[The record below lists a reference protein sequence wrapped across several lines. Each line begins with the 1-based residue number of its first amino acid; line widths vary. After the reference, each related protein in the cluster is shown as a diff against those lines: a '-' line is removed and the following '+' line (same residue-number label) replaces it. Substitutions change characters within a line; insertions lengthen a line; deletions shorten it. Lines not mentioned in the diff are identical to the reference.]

1 MTLQQCYNNYSTPF
15 CHQENNGMVNHT
27 QHNLNSIHTPPPP
40 SMGLENSTNSE
51 ENHGSTKGSETSGV
65 FAVKGKREEMGG
77 DGQGQSKVC
86 ARGHWRPAED
96 SKLIELV
103 ALYGPQNWNLIAE
116 NLSGRSG
123 NENEKLFYF
132 TRNELMLTYDFVR
145 DFRPRSH
152 NP

>member
-1 MTLQQCYNNYSTPF
+1 
-15 CHQENNGMVNHT
+15 
-27 QHNLNSIHTPPPP
+27 
-40 SMGLENSTNSE
+40 MGLENSTNSE